1 MHLETK
7 PAYPWCVT
15 GYRCCAGILGCLWA
29 SLPCFLPFQSVWA
42 EGLSKPIEI
51 RERLWEEG
59 LRTVR
64 DTDGSPRLMV
74 VYPSRDMGSTSHK
87 ETRYAGRVDPPDTLV
102 KLNGKEIQ
110 VYNGGVFT
118 GLHPLPDKGEVT
130 WKFVAIRE
138 DRQIVVERKLSR
150 KPGVPP
156 TMRWPLEFHKNAV
169 WPNGDFILP
178 SDQSLNVILFAS
190 RGHQASYRLGE
201 TGLWKM
207 MKPGRVDEKRGG
219 CYQASI
225 HPPKP
230 RDYNDGVPQ
239 LLQVWFRLEGM
250 ESNSGKE
257 GSLKTVTRKSSLSIG
272 NMAGLQAV
280 ARTTRDH
287 NSFLKNRTSWERYG
301 NWSSQTWF
309 PVRGVYDD
317 RIMVDFGVGETGWIE
332 LANADIHWG
341 QDIVP
346 LPDLDE
352 PVLHHEPDRIVL
364 GWPALEYPLAYVLR
378 QEIIGENI
386 SRLLISF
393 PGAGEVSGLSV
404 KLTHESP
411 AHAYRLGRPCSV
423 DGRKSSPRLELDLK
437 SKIWGYRIR
446 QDNYRGMGLVVRI
459 PPSLPVGNERQPL
472 KGLRVMIDAGH
483 GGHDDG
489 AIGPSGLTEADLNRV
504 QSVWL
509 EKILEGLGSRVIQ
522 TRMDDTFIGLN
533 QRIREVELQD
543 PDLFV
548 SLHHNSVSLDRD
560 PLIDRGPL
568 VFYHYDHA
576 QRFAEEVALEL
587 NQLLLPGK
595 SPRIRRQNFRVIR
608 NISFCPSILVETA
621 YVCHPDDEWLLRQD
635 ETHQKTAAAIAA
647 GIRNLVE
654 PGRVFPAGSPYNP

>member
-1 MHLETK
+1 MSFMHLETK
-7 PAYPWCVT
+7 HTYFWCIIRYP
-15 GYRCCAGILGCLWA
+15 CCAAILGCLLI
-29 SLPCFLPFQSVWA
+29 SLSLFLPFRSVWA

-51 RERLWEEG
+51 RERLWEESPG
-59 LRTVR
+59 AVR
-64 DTDGSPRLMV
+64 GTDDSPRLMV
-74 VYPSRDMGSTSHK
+74 VYPSRDMGSTPHK
-87 ETRYAGRVDPPDTLV
+87 ETRYAGRVDPLDTLV

-118 GLHPLPDKGEVT
+118 GLHPLPDKGKVT
-130 WKFVAIRE
+130 WKFVATRKG
-138 DRQIVVERKLSR
+138 RKTVVERKLAR
-150 KPGVPP
+150 TPEVPP
-156 TMRWPLEFHKNAV
+156 TMRWPLEFHKNTI

-190 RGHQASYRLGE
+190 EGHQASYRLGE
-201 TGLWKM
+201 TGLWKT
-207 MKPGRVDEKRGG
+207 MKPGKVDEKRGG

-230 RDYNDGVPQ
+230 KECKDGFPQ
-239 LLQVWFRLEGM
+239 LFQVWFRLEGM
-250 ESNSGKE
+250 ESNSAKD

-272 NMAGLQAV
+272 NMAGRQAV
-280 ARTTRDH
+280 ARTTGDH
-287 NSFLKNRTSWERYG
+287 NSFLKDRTSWNRHG
-301 NWSSQTWF
+301 NWPGQTWF
-309 PVRGVYDD
+309 PVRGIYDD

-341 QDIVP
+341 KGSVP

-352 PVLHHEPDRIVL
+352 PMLHHKSDRIML
-364 GWPALEYPLAYVLR
+364 GWPSLEYPLACVLR

-411 AHAYRLGRPCSV
+411 AHAYRLSRPCPV
-423 DGRKSSPRLELDLK
+423 DGRKSSPRLDLDLK
-437 SKIWGYRIR
+437 STIWGYRIR
-446 QDNYRGMGLVVRI
+446 QHDYSGMGLVVRI
-459 PPSLPVGNERQPL
+459 PPSLSAGNERQPL

-483 GGHDDG
+483 GGHDEG

-504 QSVWL
+504 QSAWL
-509 EKILEGLGSRVIQ
+509 EKTLEGLGSRVIQ
-522 TRMDDTFIGLN
+522 TRVDDTFIALD
-533 QRIREVELQD
+533 QRIREIEHQD

-548 SLHHNSVSLDRD
+548 SLHHNSVSLDQD

-587 NQLLLPGK
+587 NRLLMPET
-595 SPRIRRQNFRVIR
+595 SPRVRRQNFRVIR
-608 NISFCPSILVETA
+608 NISLCPSILVETA

-647 GIRNLVE
+647 GIRNLIE
-654 PGRVFPAGSPYNP
+654 PGRLSPTGSP